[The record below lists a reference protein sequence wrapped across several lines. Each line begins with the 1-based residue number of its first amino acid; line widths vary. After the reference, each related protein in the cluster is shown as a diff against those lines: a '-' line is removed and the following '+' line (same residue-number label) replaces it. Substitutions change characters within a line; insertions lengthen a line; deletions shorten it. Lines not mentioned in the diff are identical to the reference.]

1 MKKVFID
8 SDVVL
13 DFLTKREP
21 FSVEAMQ
28 LFNLAAK
35 GKLKLYLSS
44 LSVNNINYIVSKLES
59 VQKSKQKLIAL
70 LDLVEIL
77 PVGKSTIKKSL
88 FSDFKDFED
97 ELQNFCAQ
105 EGKLDTIVTR
115 NIKDYVSSELIVQN
129 PKEFLANF
137 KIQIP

>member
-35 GKLKLYLSS
+35 GELKLYLSS
-44 LSVNNINYIVSKLES
+44 LSVNNINYIVSRLES
-59 VQKSKQKLIAL
+59 AQKSKKKLIAL
-70 LDLVEIL
+70 LDMVEIL

-88 FSDFKDFED
+88 FPSFKDFED
-97 ELQNFCAQ
+97 GLQNFCAK
-105 EGKLDTIVTR
+105 EGRLGTIVTR
-115 NIKDYVSSELIVQN
+115 NVKDYASSELIVQN

-137 KIQIP
+137 RLENH

>member
-28 LFNLAAK
+28 IFNLAAK
-35 GKLKLYLSS
+35 RKLKLYLSS
-44 LSVNNINYIVSKLES
+44 LSVNKINYIVSKLES
-59 VQKSKQKLIAL
+59 VQKTKQKLIVL

-97 ELQNFCAQ
+97 GLQNFCAE
-105 EGKLDTIVTR
+105 EGKLTTIITR
-115 NIKDYVSSELIVQN
+115 NTKDYSFSHLVIQA
-129 PKEFLANF
+129 PREFLAVF
-137 KIQIP
+137 E

>member
-28 LFNLAAK
+28 IFNLAAK
-35 GKLKLYLSS
+35 RKLKLYLSS
-44 LSVNNINYIVSKLES
+44 LSVNKINYIVSKLES
-59 VQKSKQKLIAL
+59 VQKSKQKLIVL

-97 ELQNFCAQ
+97 GLQNFCAE
-105 EGKLDTIVTR
+105 EGKLTTIITR
-115 NIKDYVSSELIVQN
+115 NTKDYSFSHLVIQA
-129 PKEFLANF
+129 PREFLAVF
-137 KIQIP
+137 E